1 MTSYIKRVGEVRN
14 SCEKGAKR
22 SIANPVMLDRS
33 CGVCSSC
40 AHFRLVSLDGE
51 GECML
56 RHRPAGGGDAAC
68 VAARLRD
75 KAMKGLGCACGVM
88 VVLFPVML
96 MAAACAWAARLA
108 LGAFGAL

>member
-1 MTSYIKRVGEVRN
+1 MSEVR
-14 SCEKGAKR
+14 SCCEKGAKR
-22 SIANPVMLDRS
+22 RISNTAMPDRR
-33 CGVCSSC
+33 CGTCSSC
-40 AHFRLVSLDGE
+40 AHFRLVGRDGE
-51 GECML
+51 GECIL

-75 KAMKGLGCACGVM
+75 KAMRGLGYACGVM
-88 VVLFPVML
+88 VVLFPVLL

>member
-1 MTSYIKRVGEVRN
+1 MGWRMSSEQGLR
-14 SCEKGAKR
+14 CEE
-22 SIANPVMLDRS
+22 
-33 CGVCSSC
+33 C
-40 AHFRLVSLDGE
+40 AHYRTVSREGDGE
-51 GECML
+51 CVL

-75 KAMKGLGCACGVM
+75 KAMRGLGYACGVM
-88 VVLFPVML
+88 VVLFPVLL

>member
-1 MTSYIKRVGEVRN
+1 MR
-14 SCEKGAKR
+14 CEE
-22 SIANPVMLDRS
+22 
-33 CGVCSSC
+33 C
-40 AHFRLVSLDGE
+40 AHYRTVSRDSE
-51 GECML
+51 GECVL

-75 KAMKGLGCACGVM
+75 KAMRGLGYACGVM
-88 VVLFPVML
+88 VVLFPVLL

>member
-1 MTSYIKRVGEVRN
+1 MSDSEQGMR
-14 SCEKGAKR
+14 CEECEHYR
-22 SIANPVMLDRS
+22 T
-33 CGVCSSC
+33 
-40 AHFRLVSLDGE
+40 VSRDGE
-51 GECML
+51 GECVL

-75 KAMKGLGCACGVM
+75 KAMRGLGYACGVM
-88 VVLFPVML
+88 VVLFPVLL